1 MQALAAEKESANERG
16 AMLQAKVATL
26 QAEVAA
32 LVAKRKELESELSSS
47 LTISESQVVGWPIS
61 LICHF
66 FLAPVFPFVW
76 FCSHPHPCCVSTFPN
91 CLHAL
96 LFVVVRL

>member
-1 MQALAAEKESANERG
+1 MQALAAEKESANERS
-16 AMLQAKVATL
+16 ATLQAEVATL
-26 QAEVAA
+26 QAEVAT

-47 LTISESQVVGWPIS
+47 LTASESQVVGWPIA

-66 FLAPVFPFVW
+66 CSCFLFVW
-76 FCSHPHPCCVSTFPN
+76 FCSHPYPGCVSTFPI